1 MIHRPAPPGPS
12 RVSDVRALIVDDEPV
27 ARRVLREELEAHPGI
42 VVAGEAAD
50 GPRALEAIG
59 ALKPD
64 LVFLDL
70 QMPEMNGFEVIQRL
84 PKGSHLPVFIIVTA
98 YDRYAIQAFDAGAVD
113 YLLKPVRQN
122 RLAQSLERARQLLRS
137 RLRTAES
144 VVRLHEIATGVSSAS
159 PSASKAEPK
168 LAGRIVGK
176 LGGEYFLLDLNEVM
190 AFQADGDLVWIVT
203 EKHRY
208 LASETLREIEQ
219 KLAGSGFRRVHRS
232 ALVNLHHVRKM
243 SPLSSQRWM
252 LTMKNQ
258 QEFIVSKRLAGQ
270 VRGILG

>member
-1 MIHRPAPPGPS
+1 MSKMPS
-12 RVSDVRALIVDDEPV
+12 TASATELRALIVDDEPV
-27 ARRVLREELEAHPGI
+27 ARRVLREELEAQPE
-42 VVAGEAAD
+42 VMVAGEAAD
-50 GPRALEAIG
+50 GPRALQAIA

-64 LVFLDL
+64 VVFLDL
-70 QMPEMNGFEVIQRL
+70 QMPEMTGFEVIQRL
-84 PKGSHLPVFIIVTA
+84 PNGGHLPVFIIVTA
-98 YDRYAIQAFDAGAVD
+98 YDRYAIQAFDAGAID
-113 YLLKPVRQN
+113 YLLKPVRQD
-122 RLAQSLERARQLLRS
+122 RLAQSLDRARQLLRS

-144 VVRLHEIATGVSSAS
+144 LVRLHEIAAGS
-159 PSASKAEPK
+159 PESVAASKASAK
-168 LAGRIVGK
+168 LAGKIVGR

-208 LASETLREIEQ
+208 SAAESLRDIEH

-232 ALVNLHHVRKM
+232 VIVNLNHIRKM
-243 SPLSSQRWM
+243 SPLTSQRWM

-270 VRGILG
+270 VREILG

>member
-1 MIHRPAPPGPS
+1 MSNKPS
-12 RVSDVRALIVDDEPV
+12 TSSATELRALIVDDEPV
-27 ARRVLREELEAHPGI
+27 ARRVLREELEAQAEV

-50 GPRALEAIG
+50 GPRALQAIA

-64 LVFLDL
+64 VVFLDL
-70 QMPEMNGFEVIQRL
+70 QMPEMTGFEVIQRL
-84 PKGSHLPVFIIVTA
+84 PSGTHLPVFIIVTA
-98 YDRYAIQAFDAGAVD
+98 YDRYAIQAFDAGAID
-113 YLLKPVRQN
+113 YLLKPVRQD
-122 RLAQSLERARQLLRS
+122 RLAQSLDRARQLRRS

-144 VVRLHEIATGVSSAS
+144 VVRLHEIAAGSPEAVHAGAKLTG
-159 PSASKAEPK
+159 K
-168 LAGRIVGK
+168 IVGK

-208 LASETLREIEQ
+208 GAAESLRDIEY

-232 ALVNLHHVRKM
+232 VIVNLNHIRKM
-243 SPLSSQRWM
+243 SPLTSQRWM